1 MSHRNAAIKRKRRHL
16 STKRAQQFPIHELSF
31 KSEGANLRYLH
42 SLANHLTYIIKD
54 ESMLESALRN
64 IFCSVIWD
72 KRKVN
77 SSDAD
82 ECLDEVVKELED
94 LCGG

>member
-1 MSHRNAAIKRKRRHL
+1 
-16 STKRAQQFPIHELSF
+16 
-31 KSEGANLRYLH
+31 
-42 SLANHLTYIIKD
+42 
-54 ESMLESALRN
+54 MLESALRD
-64 IFCSVIWD
+64 IFCNVILD

-82 ECLDEVVKELED
+82 ECLDQVVKELED